1 MKKVLLIIFLIVSLI
16 TFTSCKKKKTV
27 VINLCV
33 VDYNNIRDNYTG
45 IDIIDEGCSF
55 AKVDKWIIKC
65 KQDEL
70 VKINIDVYD
79 GFHIKEC
86 YYNDVYSL
94 DNAKTLSFSNN
105 SVELKALS
113 DINYV
118 IFDIIP
124 NN

>member
-1 MKKVLLIIFLIVSLI
+1 MKRLGVIFLLIISLI
-16 TFTSCKKKKTV
+16 TITSCKKKKTV

-79 GFHIKEC
+79 GYYIKEC
-86 YYNDVYSL
+86 YYNNVYSL
-94 DNAKTLSFSNN
+94 ENAKTLSFSNN
-105 SVELKALS
+105 TVEAKAEN

-118 IFDIIP
+118 IFDIVP